1 MQMQAG
7 DIQNMSE
14 PLDNLKTFLAV
25 AGEMI
30 LKLASKNMSAVQKM
44 HIGNKVIQIQ

>member
-14 PLDNLKTFLAV
+14 PLDNLQTFLSV

-30 LKLASKNMSAVQKM
+30 LDIASKNMSAVTKLN
-44 HIGNKVIQIQ
+44 IGMKTIEIQ